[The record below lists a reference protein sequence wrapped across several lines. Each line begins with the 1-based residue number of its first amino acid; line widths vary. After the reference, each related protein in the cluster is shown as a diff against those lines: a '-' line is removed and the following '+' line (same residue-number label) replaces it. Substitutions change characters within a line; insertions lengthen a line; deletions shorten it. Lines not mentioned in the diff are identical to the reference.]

1 MKKIEILKIN
11 LILMMALS
19 IIGYGALAIIGWLMS
34 LNIPVPIL
42 IIGFCILL
50 YITIRKE
57 VI

>member
-1 MKKIEILKIN
+1 MKKLFLN
-11 LILMMALS
+11 LFITALFLW
-19 IIGYGALAIIGWLMS
+19 IGYGFLLLIGWFMD

-57 VI
+57 VIK